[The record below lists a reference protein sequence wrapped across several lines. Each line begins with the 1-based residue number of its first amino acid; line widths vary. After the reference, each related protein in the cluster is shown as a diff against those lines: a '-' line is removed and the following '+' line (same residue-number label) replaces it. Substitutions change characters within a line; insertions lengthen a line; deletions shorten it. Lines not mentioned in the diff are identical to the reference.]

1 MNQIRECVVIIKH
14 VGIIKQIGLYSPL
27 TCSILCLLGA
37 QMIAQFRFSENF
49 SAQLRLHFCKVVN
62 MSTRSRSTSRST
74 GSSRKGG
81 QFKTR
86 QQNHIAFE

>member
-14 VGIIKQIGLYSPL
+14 EGIIKQIRLKSPS

-49 SAQLRLHFCKVVN
+49 SAHFVYIFA
-62 MSTRSRSTSRST
+62 R
-74 GSSRKGG
+74 
-81 QFKTR
+81 
-86 QQNHIAFE
+86 

>member
-1 MNQIRECVVIIKH
+1 DGMNQIRECVVIIKH

-49 SAQLRLHFCKVVN
+49 SAHFVYIFA
-62 MSTRSRSTSRST
+62 R
-74 GSSRKGG
+74 
-81 QFKTR
+81 
-86 QQNHIAFE
+86 

>member
-1 MNQIRECVVIIKH
+1 MNQIRECIVLIKEPVIIKH

-49 SAQLRLHFCKVVN
+49 SAHFVYIFA
-62 MSTRSRSTSRST
+62 R
-74 GSSRKGG
+74 
-81 QFKTR
+81 
-86 QQNHIAFE
+86 